1 MTGAGGRPATVATL
15 PSGRGPALLENSGQI
30 SRLGQTLMKRF
41 ILLML
46 LTLTAATASPAEA
59 KMGISSL
66 SRADQVTLWKRV
78 DEWATA
84 DSLLDFCGTKMNIFQ
99 RGWKAVTA
107 CVETPSLRKVGNIFR
122 SKKGSYLKILEGN
135 YPDAE
140 KKKAFC
146 DGLGPKLKDYQRII
160 NAQIDEA
167 RGMCDA
173 CLWC

>member
-1 MTGAGGRPATVATL
+1 
-15 PSGRGPALLENSGQI
+15 
-30 SRLGQTLMKRF
+30 MKRF
-41 ILLML
+41 VFLALFVL
-46 LTLTAATASPAEA
+46 ALGSVSPAVA
-59 KMGISSL
+59 KMGVSSL
-66 SRADQVTLWKRV
+66 SAADQVTLWRRV

-146 DGLGPKLKDYQRII
+146 SGLGSKLKDYQRII
-160 NAQIDEA
+160 NAQIEEA